1 MWGFWK
7 REDLYPLGRI
17 CPRDEWRRHCAPWD
31 AVAEW
36 RPQKGGG
43 REIAMDNKDRAR
55 REREKIREF
64 DKELFRYTGQVAWF
78 LPGLFSFI
86 VLVMTGIPL
95 QAVIT
100 DRGMAAT
107 CVIMVTWVTYF
118 VLQPYINVT
127 DSLMQRQKKSG
138 TWSRLKFLPVSKG
151 AYRMVREGY
160 LFRYLWKLALA
171 GCIIQCAMTALD
183 GGTVTV
189 WNFLYVVCM
198 LLVYPLCMGW
208 LLLLT
213 G

>member
-1 MWGFWK
+1 
-7 REDLYPLGRI
+7 
-17 CPRDEWRRHCAPWD
+17 
-31 AVAEW
+31 
-36 RPQKGGG
+36 
-43 REIAMDNKDRAR
+43 MDNKERAR